1 MVRGISRTAFWKIRR
16 NREQIRII
24 AAASGGPPGST
35 ATAPALRN
43 EAALLALGWH
53 GVTLWECALKNL
65 AARMWL
71 EKRLP
76 RLLEAVPARVS
87 RFGDTFEIRGILHGP
102 SNAPLPVRAIW
113 LKDPLSGK
121 VRLITLIPSPN
132 KKTS

>member
-53 GVTLWECALKNL
+53 GVTRGCAL
-65 AARMWL
+65 M
-71 EKRLP
+71 P
-76 RLLEAVPARVS
+76 T
-87 RFGDTFEIRGILHGP
+87 TFSYTR
-102 SNAPLPVRAIW
+102 
-113 LKDPLSGK
+113 
-121 VRLITLIPSPN
+121 
-132 KKTS
+132 